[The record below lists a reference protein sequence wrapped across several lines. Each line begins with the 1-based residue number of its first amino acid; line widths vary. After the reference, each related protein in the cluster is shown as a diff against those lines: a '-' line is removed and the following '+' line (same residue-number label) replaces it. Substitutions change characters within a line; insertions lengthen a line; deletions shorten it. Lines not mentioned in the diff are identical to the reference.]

1 MVWKTDGNDIGQKSR
16 IWLLQVEENGIN
28 FVQNSDPILLLE
40 ANGSSDGL
48 VVEGQSLIW
57 NSDFGYYY
65 MIFSANGFAS
75 PYYHVG
81 AARSR
86 KVNIM
91 IYLNVKIK
99 Q

>member
-1 MVWKTDGNDIGQKSR
+1 MVWKWDVPDVSQKSR
-16 IWLLQVEENGIN
+16 IWLRQVEENGIN

-57 NSDFGYYY
+57 NSEFGYYY

-86 KVNIM
+86 KVNILM
-91 IYLNVKIK
+91 YPCM
-99 Q
+99 